1 MANTDKEKAKLINII
16 QDTQMS
22 LDEITKIQASVE
34 QGVTEVKEGEGKK
47 TEVVIPNAP
56 SGISG
61 KTVAS
66 ILVSMLVVIN
76 LALPYFNIEKL
87 DYTEDTLYTV
97 GSYVALVINFG
108 YALWTNHP
116 ISKKAR
122 LRKEVAEQVIPKD
135 EKI

>member
-1 MANTDKEKAKLINII
+1 MANTEKEKANLINVI
-16 QDTQMS
+16 QDAQLS
-22 LDEITKIQASVE
+22 LDEISKIQESVTN
-34 QGVTEVKEGEGKK
+34 GVTEVKEGEGKK
-47 TEVVIPNAP
+47 AEVVIPNAP
-56 SGISG
+56 KGISG

-66 ILVSMLVVIN
+66 ILVSILVVIN

-122 LRKEVAEQVIPKD
+122 LQKEVAEQVVPKK
-135 EKI
+135 EEI